1 VDGPRRVLVAA
12 QDERPYDLIRDATA
26 SRGLALIRVEPA
38 RHRVEDLFRD
48 DIDEEDAG
56 GTAA

>member
-1 VDGPRRVLVAA
+1 VAA
-12 QDERPYDLIRDATA
+12 T
-26 SRGLALIRVEPA
+26 RGLALIRVEPA

-48 DIDEEDAG
+48 DVDEQGAN